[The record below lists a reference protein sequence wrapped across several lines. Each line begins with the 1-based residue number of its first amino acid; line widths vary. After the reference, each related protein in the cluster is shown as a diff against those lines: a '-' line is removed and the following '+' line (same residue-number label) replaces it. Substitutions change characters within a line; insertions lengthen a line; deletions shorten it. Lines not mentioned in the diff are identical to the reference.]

1 MELIKNEKIAENT
14 VELEFSIS
22 KEQFA
27 DAVTKAFKKA
37 NATITVP
44 GFRKGKAPRSVV
56 EKMYGEEV
64 FFNDAIDDVLPPAF
78 EEAIAKSG
86 IDPVAQ
92 PKIEIT
98 SCSKEGGV
106 VVKATAIVKPEVK
119 IGEYKGL
126 KATKKSV
133 NIEDAEIEK
142 ELGNLRE
149 RNSRLITVS
158 DRAVQK
164 DDTANIDFEGF
175 VDGVAFEGGK
185 GESFDLTIGSGQFI
199 PGFEEQIIGKEIGA
213 EFDVN
218 VSFPEEYQAAELAG
232 KPAVFKT
239 KVNEIK
245 AKELPVLDDEFAKDI
260 SEFDTLDE
268 LKADIK
274 KQKEEH
280 AQGEAELAV
289 ENALVDQIVNS
300 LEGTIPE
307 EMNQARVD
315 ELMRDF
321 EGRLQQQGLELKMY
335 LQYTGMDLEAFKK
348 TFAEQASQQVKIRLA
363 LEKIAELEKIE
374 PTQEDLDAEFARI
387 AEMYKIPV
395 EQVKA
400 AIPAAEIKKDLSIN
414 KAIDFV
420 KANAEITAE

>member
-86 IDPVAQ
+86 IDPVTQ

-106 VVKATAIVKPEVK
+106 VVKATAIVKPDVK

-158 DRAVQK
+158 DRAVQN

-185 GESFDLTIGSGQFI
+185 GENFDLTIGSGQFI
-199 PGFEEQIIGKEIGA
+199 PGFEEQIVGKEIGA

-268 LKADIK
+268 LKADIR
-274 KQKEEH
+274 KQKTEY

-400 AIPAAEIKKDLSIN
+400 AIPVAEIKKDLSIN